1 MSETALPTPLSRP
14 PVTRPALR
22 DVVELTKPVT
32 WFPPMWAFMCGVVA
46 SGASIPQNW
55 AFLVAGLALTGPVVC
70 GTSQVINDWC
80 DRHVDAINEP
90 DRPIPSGRVP
100 GRWPVAIA
108 LVGTALSLLLGAA
121 LGTWVLLATGV
132 ALFFGWAYSSPPFRL
147 KRSGWLGPLACAL
160 SYEGLSWFTGTSVM
174 VGGLPAANVLAV
186 LLLYSFGA
194 FGIMTLNDFKA
205 VAGDR
210 ATGLRSLPVVLGE
223 RRAALLACAA
233 MALPQVAVIAL
244 LAAQDMAISAVI
256 VAFLLAAQVFFMTR
270 LLRDPAGYAPMYN
283 ATGVLLYVLGML
295 ASALGLGGYF

>member
-1 MSETALPTPLSRP
+1 MSDTALSTPASGA
-14 PVTRPALR
+14 PALK
-22 DVVELTKPVT
+22 DIVELTKPVT
-32 WFPPMWAFMCGVVA
+32 WFPPMWAFLCGVVA
-46 SGASIPQNW
+46 SGESIPANW
-55 AFLVAGLALTGPVVC
+55 LFLVAGLALTGPVVC
-70 GTSQVINDWC
+70 GTSQVVNDWC

-108 LVGTALSLLLGAA
+108 LIGVLLSLLLGAA
-121 LGTWVLLATGV
+121 MGPWVLLATGV
-132 ALFFGWAYSSPPFRL
+132 ALFIGWAYSSPPLRL

-174 VGGLPAANVLAV
+174 VGGLPAAEVLAV
-186 LLLYSFGA
+186 LLLYSLGA

-205 VAGDR
+205 VTGDR

-233 MALPQVAVIAL
+233 MALPQLAVVAL
-244 LAAQDMAISAVI
+244 LAAWGMTLAAAIVTG
-256 VAFLLAAQVFFMTR
+256 LLAMQLYFMAR
-270 LLRDPAGYAPMYN
+270 LVRDPAGNAPRYN

>member
-1 MSETALPTPLSRP
+1 MSETALPTTLSRP
-14 PVTRPALR
+14 PALK

-46 SGASIPQNW
+46 SGASIADNW
-55 AFLVAGLALTGPVVC
+55 LFLVAGLALTGPVVC

-90 DRPIPSGRVP
+90 GRPIPSGRVA
-100 GRWPVAIA
+100 GRWPVVIA
-108 LVGTALSLLLGAA
+108 LMGTGLSLLLGAA
-121 LGTWVLLATGV
+121 LGPWVLLATAV
-132 ALFFGWAYSSPPFRL
+132 ALFSGWAYSAPPLRL
-147 KRSGWLGPLACAL
+147 KRSGWWGPLACAL

-174 VGGLPAANVLAV
+174 VGGLPATDVLAV
-186 LLLYSFGA
+186 LLLYSLGA

-205 VAGDR
+205 VSGDR

-223 RRAALLACAA
+223 RRAALLACAV
-233 MALPQVAVIAL
+233 MAAPQVLVIAL
-244 LAAQDMAISAVI
+244 LVLQDLAISAAI
-256 VAFLLAAQVFFMTR
+256 VTVLLAAQLFFMTR
-270 LLRDPAGYAPMYN
+270 LLRDPAGYAPTYN

>member
-14 PVTRPALR
+14 PALK

-46 SGASIPQNW
+46 SGASIADNW
-55 AFLVAGLALTGPVVC
+55 LFLVAGLALTGPVVC

-90 DRPIPSGRVP
+90 GRPIPSGRVA
-100 GRWPVAIA
+100 GRWPVVIA
-108 LVGTALSLLLGAA
+108 LMGTGLSLLLGAA
-121 LGTWVLLATGV
+121 LGPWVLLATAV
-132 ALFFGWAYSSPPFRL
+132 ALFSGWAYSAPPLRL
-147 KRSGWLGPLACAL
+147 KRSGWWGPLACAL

-174 VGGLPAANVLAV
+174 VGGLPATDVLAV
-186 LLLYSFGA
+186 LLLYSLGA

-205 VAGDR
+205 VSGDR

-223 RRAALLACAA
+223 RRAALLACAV
-233 MALPQVAVIAL
+233 MAAPQVLVIAL
-244 LAAQDMAISAVI
+244 LVLQDLAISAAI
-256 VAFLLAAQVFFMTR
+256 VTGLLAAQLFFMTR
-270 LLRDPAGYAPMYN
+270 LLRDPAGYAPTYN

>member
-1 MSETALPTPLSRP
+1 MSETALPTPLSGA
-14 PVTRPALR
+14 PALR
-22 DVVELTKPVT
+22 DIVELTKPVT
-32 WFPPMWAFMCGVVA
+32 WFPPMWAFLCGVVA
-46 SGASIPQNW
+46 SGASIPANW
-55 AFLVAGLALTGPVVC
+55 LFLVAGLALTGPVVC

-100 GRWPVAIA
+100 GRWPVGIA
-108 LVGTALSLLLGAA
+108 LFGTAVSLLLGAA
-121 LGTWVLLATGV
+121 LGPWVMLATGV
-132 ALFFGWAYSSPPFRL
+132 ALLFGWAYSSSPFRL

-186 LLLYSFGA
+186 LLLYSLGA

-223 RRAALLACAA
+223 RPAALLACAA
-233 MALPQVAVIAL
+233 MTVPQVAVIVLLATQGMALSAAIVTVL
-244 LAAQDMAISAVI
+244 LAAQ
-256 VAFLLAAQVFFMTR
+256 LYFMTR

>member
-1 MSETALPTPLSRP
+1 MSETALPTPLT
-14 PVTRPALR
+14 PVPALK
-22 DVVELTKPVT
+22 DVVELAKPVT
-32 WFPPMWAFMCGVVA
+32 WFPPMWAFLCGVVA
-46 SGASIPQNW
+46 SGASIADNW
-55 AFLVAGLALTGPVVC
+55 LFLVAGLALTGPVVC

-108 LVGTALSLLLGAA
+108 LLGTVVSLLLGAM
-121 LGTWVLLATGV
+121 LGPWVLLATGV
-132 ALFFGWAYSSPPFRL
+132 ALFCGWAYSSPPLRL
-147 KRSGWLGPLACAL
+147 KRSGWWGPLACAL

-174 VGGLPAANVLAV
+174 VGGLPSVAVLTV
-186 LLLYSFGA
+186 LLLYSLGA

-210 ATGLRSLPVVLGE
+210 ATGLRSLPVVMGV
-223 RRAALLACAA
+223 RPAALLACVV
-233 MALPQVAVIAL
+233 MALPQIAVVVLLATSGLTLSATIVGAF
-244 LAAQDMAISAVI
+244 LAAQ
-256 VAFLLAAQVFFMTR
+256 LWFMTR
-270 LLRDPAGYAPMYN
+270 LLRDPAGYAPTYN